1 MVGLPVMQVTL
12 QVNGRYKRYILFSLE
27 RTSRRKCLQE
37 LFRFGRSATNG
48 CGPLG
53 SVQRHPGPIAQLVRA
68 HA

>member
-27 RTSRRKCLQE
+27 RTSRRGAFKSSSIRPFC
-37 LFRFGRSATNG
+37 TNG